1 MIGDFIGIRQ
11 VHVDAKMAALRAPVA
26 VLVLLT
32 AQQVSS
38 HGHMTSPPSR
48 NGGTLAK
55 AADCL

>member
-1 MIGDFIGIRQ
+1 M
-11 VHVDAKMAALRAPVA
+11 HLSKAKMAALRAP

>member
-1 MIGDFIGIRQ
+1 M
-11 VHVDAKMAALRAPVA
+11 ATKMARAPVA
-26 VLVLLT
+26 AVLILSVV
-32 AQQVSS
+32 QVSS

>member
-1 MIGDFIGIRQ
+1 MR
-11 VHVDAKMAALRAPVA
+11 ALLIMLA
-26 VLVLLT
+26 T